1 MIKKKILFVI
11 NPISG
16 GRDKSKVAELIH
28 SNLDKSLFD
37 IEIKYTE
44 HIGHGAEITRAYHVD
59 FDVIIAVGGDGT
71 INEIAKEIAGTDA
84 VLGIIP
90 QGSGNG
96 LARHLNWDL
105 DPKKAILQMNSADIS
120 AIDTAELNGH
130 FFVSIAGIGFD
141 SLIAEK
147 FTHSKNRGFIGYAT
161 ISTKEFF
168 KYQEQDY
175 DLLIDGQKFKRKAA
189 MISIA
194 NSNQFGY
201 NTKISPLASLCD
213 GLLDVCI
220 MRKPKV
226 GQIPQ
231 VLSKVWRAK
240 AHESHLL
247 EIIRGK
253 KIQISP
259 NANEYANVD
268 GESIKVGKEIE
279 IKMKPR
285 NLKIWLPKI

>member
-1 MIKKKILFVI
+1 MNKKKTLFII

-16 GRDKSKVAELIH
+16 GRNKSKLAGFID
-28 SNLDKSLFD
+28 SNLDKKYFD
-37 IEIKYTE
+37 IEIKYTQYV
-44 HIGHGAEITRAYHVD
+44 GHGAEIAKENLNVYDMIV
-59 FDVIIAVGGDGT
+59 AVGGDGT
-71 INEIAKEIAGTDA
+71 INEIAKEIDGSEC

-96 LARHLNWDL
+96 LARHLNICL
-105 DPKKAILQMNSADIS
+105 DPEKAIQQMNNAEVKS
-120 AIDTAELNGH
+120 IDTAELNGN

-147 FTHSKNRGFIGYAT
+147 FAHSKNRGFMGYA
-161 ISTKEFF
+161 SLGTKEFF
-168 KYQEQDY
+168 KYKEQDY
-175 DLLIDGQKFKRKAA
+175 QLFIDGQKFERKAA

-220 MRKPKV
+220 MRKPKL
-226 GQIPQ
+226 GQLPL
-231 VLSKVWRAK
+231 VLSKVFRAK
-240 AHESHLL
+240 AHELNVL

-253 KIQISP
+253 RIRISP
-259 NANEYANVD
+259 NDNEYANVD
-268 GESIKVGKEIE
+268 GESINVGKEIE
-279 IKMKPR
+279 IIMKPR
-285 NLKIWLPKI
+285 NLKIWLPKV